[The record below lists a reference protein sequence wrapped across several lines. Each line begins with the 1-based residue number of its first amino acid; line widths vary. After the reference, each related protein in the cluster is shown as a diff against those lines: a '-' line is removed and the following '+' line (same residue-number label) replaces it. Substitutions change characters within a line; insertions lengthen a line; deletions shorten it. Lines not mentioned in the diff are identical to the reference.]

1 MTVFSDYNVIIVE
14 YFNVYGT
21 DVFVLLQ
28 IHFRIIV
35 KKVFQK
41 TVYQTWVYIFLASIN
56 FFSVFKFIFLTS

>member
-41 TVYQTWVYIFLASIN
+41 TVYQTWAYIFLASIN